1 MDGSRSTENKFRA
14 SLGAHPNQRRLGASL
29 RAQRRH
35 AEELAVAGGSIS
47 LASLLLPWYRIP
59 EANRFEKSGLG
70 SFDFGEAA
78 LVLTVV
84 SALAL
89 VIGAWRGHRPPL
101 PMHEGTLVAVAGAW
115 SALLVAYLMID
126 RPQETIF
133 DFPTDYGL
141 RYGIFVALAGALILA
156 VAGLRVRRLELTR
169 EAAAAPGPTSASP
182 PRSPR

>member
-1 MDGSRSTENKFRA
+1 MLSITGTSWRPATVAANASTESR
-14 SLGAHPNQRRLGASL
+14 L
-29 RAQRRH
+29 RAER
-35 AEELAVAGGSIS
+35 LAVAGGAVS

-78 LVLTVV
+78 LLLTVG

-101 PMHEGTLVAVAGAW
+101 PMHEGTLVAIAGLW
-115 SALLVAYLMID
+115 SATLIAYLMID

-133 DFPTDYGL
+133 DFPTEYGL
-141 RYGIFVALAGALILA
+141 RYGIFVALGGALMLA
-156 VAGLRVRRLELTR
+156 FAGLRIRRLELTQG
-169 EAAAAPGPTSASP
+169 EPAAPGPTSASP
-182 PRSPR
+182 PRSRR